1 MQDHEIYIKTDSGRE
16 EIASRTRHLKP
27 ALRALLLIVDG
38 TRNLQTLRRLGGE
51 LQASEDGLVQLQA
64 LGLIA
69 LRDVPARS
77 RAAPLAATGQVG
89 RLRRLLLRR

>member
-1 MQDHEIYIKTDSGRE
+1 MQDHEIYSKTDSGRE
-16 EIASRTRHLKP
+16 EIASRIRHLKP

-38 TRNLQTLRRLGGE
+38 TRNLQTLRQLGGE

-77 RAAPLAATGQVG
+77 RAAPLATTGQIG
-89 RLRRLLLRR
+89 RLRRLLRPR